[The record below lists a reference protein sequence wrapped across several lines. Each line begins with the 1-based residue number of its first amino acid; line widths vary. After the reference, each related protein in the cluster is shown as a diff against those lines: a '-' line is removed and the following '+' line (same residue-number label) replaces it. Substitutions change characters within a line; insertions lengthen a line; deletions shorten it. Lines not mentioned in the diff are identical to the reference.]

1 LVDYGVPGGYSSM
14 AKLVGVPCAVAVM
27 EVLKHEGAFAT
38 PGLYAPM
45 TPEINDSIMKTLK
58 DDYNIYLTEKT
69 L

>member
-1 LVDYGVPGGYSSM
+1 
-14 AKLVGVPCAVAVM
+14 
-27 EVLKHEGAFAT
+27 LKHEGAFAT

-58 DDYNIYLTEKT
+58 DDYSIYLTEKT